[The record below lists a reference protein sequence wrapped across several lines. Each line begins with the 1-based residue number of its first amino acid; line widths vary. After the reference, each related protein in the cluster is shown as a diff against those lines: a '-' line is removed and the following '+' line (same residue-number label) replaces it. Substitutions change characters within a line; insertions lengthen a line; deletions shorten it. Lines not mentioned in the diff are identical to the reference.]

1 MLYGDFP
8 LDFNPLASVRRTIE
22 RLHRA
27 RADQELRVLLAR
39 RIRDKTLNTAKRKT
53 VWLRDGIVICLGG
66 REKDGECEHVLWSFH
81 IDSIIFLVAFLVRRK
96 GR

>member
-1 MLYGDFP
+1 MLDGDFP
-8 LDFNPLASVRRTIE
+8 LDFHPLTGIRRAIE

-39 RIRDKTLNTAKRKT
+39 RIRNKALNTAQRKT
-53 VWLRDGIVICLGG
+53 VGLRDGIVICVGG
-66 REKDGECEHVLWSFH
+66 GERERESEHVLWSFH